1 MISDKEYE
9 AFRAMFL
16 AQFARLAEQ
25 AGRYISRMG
34 NEDRE
39 LALATA
45 LHLAWINRKDFN
57 PARQSLLIYWDDC
70 LKLSLQ
76 GQESWALRYLSGWD
90 AVTPKQLLERIAFL
104 GVFENGQ

>member
-1 MISDKEYE
+1 VIADKEYE

-25 AGRYISRMG
+25 AGRYISRMS
-34 NEDRE
+34 NDDRG

-57 PARQSLLIYWDDC
+57 PGRQSLLVYWNDC

-76 GQESWALRYLSGWD
+76 GQKTWLLRYLSGWEPI
-90 AVTPKQLLERIAFL
+90 TSEQLLAHAAWRTED
-104 GVFENGQ
+104 GE